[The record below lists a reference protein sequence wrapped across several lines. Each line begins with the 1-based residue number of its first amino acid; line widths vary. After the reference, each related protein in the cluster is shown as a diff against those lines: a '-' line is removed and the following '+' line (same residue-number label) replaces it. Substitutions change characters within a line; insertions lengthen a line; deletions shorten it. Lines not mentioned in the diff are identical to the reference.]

1 MLTCCGFDC
10 KEIANKLYISERTV
24 NNHNCEIHRS
34 LGSKKPHEMIIIA
47 EKLGFFT
54 LKDLVFIRMKYD
66 LKSKTIIEEKS
77 KKYKKKKAA

>member
-10 KEIANKLYISERTV
+10 KEIADKLCISERTV

-47 EKLGFFT
+47 EKLGLFT

-66 LKSKTIIEEKS
+66 IRQNENNDKKS
-77 KKYKKKKAA
+77 KKNRKKAA